1 MNTYSRSAVHRAND
15 VDEAAAGRADDESAG
30 AEDEADADRADEG
43 EGLQD
48 QWSQDP
54 AVRGEVYPA
63 SR

>member
-54 AVRGEVYPA
+54 AV
-63 SR
+63 